1 MESYHLYTTFTVANE
16 LLRHAFGDCEIYI
29 YFDFMAPSPPRQTGN
44 VACPAQIATPRC
56 GGFPVTTLQAVT
68 WAGAARRIPRRRNS
82 AERRCTP
89 SRRTG
94 PGVQRPEAPTTN
106 EVLLAACRVLASR
119 AGETSR
125 AERSHDV
132 KCSHNKHLQHHE

>member
-1 MESYHLYTTFTVANE
+1 MCSLC
-16 LLRHAFGDCEIYI
+16 LC
-29 YFDFMAPSPPRQTGN
+29 
-44 VACPAQIATPRC
+44 
-56 GGFPVTTLQAVT
+56 VTTLQDVT

-106 EVLLAACRVLASR
+106 EVLLAACQVLASR
-119 AGETSR
+119 VGETSQ
-125 AERSHDV
+125 AERSHNA
-132 KCSHNKHLQHHE
+132 KCSRNEHLRHHEQEIKYPAVS